1 MCMDYLNGKK
11 LKIHIQMIRM
21 FCQDVKSEFNIEKWA
36 LVINNVKKKQK
47 KENVATLPGNH

>member
-1 MCMDYLNGKK
+1 MWMDYLNGKK